1 LQSFQGVKGLSKNC
15 FFFLFLLWGGG
26 FYGFVLCRV
35 KFIVKEVVLI
45 FYDFCF
51 WGVLL
56 ESFVKMSESSSVKN
70 LAITDKVQKPGGC
83 VGIFFQLIDWKKRL
97 VKKKLFSKKLLTPG

>member
-1 LQSFQGVKGLSKNC
+1 MLRK
-15 FFFLFLLWGGG
+15 LFLSFWFFG
-26 FYGFVLCRV
+26 
-35 KFIVKEVVLI
+35 EV
-45 FYDFCF
+45 FCF